1 MLPSRVDDPGA
12 LSESSVSQYVHKSH
26 NVSALLYH
34 LVCPTK
40 YRRSVLTN
48 QVDLALRDI
57 CLGIAERYEIVFLE
71 IGADRNH
78 VHFLVQSV
86 PAYSP
91 TQIVRTIKSITA
103 RELFRRMPGLRKALW
118 GSAFW
123 SSGYFVNT
131 VGRHAS
137 ETVIRRYVKNHQGT
151 VVATDTTED
160 AIGYEQIH
168 QQQLSLFEDGWNT
181 DP

>member
-1 MLPSRVDDPGA
+1 MLPSRMDKSGELPQ
-12 LSESSVSQYVHKSH
+12 SSVSQYVHKSH

-40 YRRSVLTN
+40 YRRSVLTA

-57 CLGIAERYEIVFLE
+57 CLEIAERYEIIFLE
-71 IGADRNH
+71 IGADWNH

-91 TQIVRTIKSITA
+91 TQIVRIIKSITG

-131 VGRHAS
+131 VGRHAN
-137 ETVIRRYVKNHQGT
+137 ETVTRRYVKNQRGNIT
-151 VVATDTTED
+151 TADTTDEE
-160 AIGYEQIH
+160 IGYEQIY
-168 QQQLSLFEDGWNT
+168 QQQLSLFEDGWYT
-181 DP
+181 DS